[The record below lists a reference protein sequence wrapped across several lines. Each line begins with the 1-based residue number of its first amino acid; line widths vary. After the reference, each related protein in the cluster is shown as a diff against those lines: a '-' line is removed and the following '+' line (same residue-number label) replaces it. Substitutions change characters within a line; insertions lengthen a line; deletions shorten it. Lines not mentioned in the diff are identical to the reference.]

1 MPTRDGAPPGRAPA
15 RPRFHQLKRRDS
27 VLLYATAA
35 GQFGS
40 MVDYSGQQRHTKH
53 STIGVHHPAQAVE
66 YVIPRDYRTEGVQ
79 VSSSLLQRVL
89 REYKNLSRRIIL
101 TGNESYIHLSA
112 DTRVSLHR
120 SDNLIG
126 SPDPREDDVSV
137 ELSITTLGRIL
148 KVTNL
153 SPQIR
158 IVCEVGQPVLLT
170 PPLMLANGMGTSRV
184 DVFVQPEATSSPEA
198 PTI

>member
-1 MPTRDGAPPGRAPA
+1 
-15 RPRFHQLKRRDS
+15 
-27 VLLYATAA
+27 
-35 GQFGS
+35 

-170 PPLMLANGMGTSRV
+170 TPLMLANGMGTSRV

-198 PTI
+198 PTM